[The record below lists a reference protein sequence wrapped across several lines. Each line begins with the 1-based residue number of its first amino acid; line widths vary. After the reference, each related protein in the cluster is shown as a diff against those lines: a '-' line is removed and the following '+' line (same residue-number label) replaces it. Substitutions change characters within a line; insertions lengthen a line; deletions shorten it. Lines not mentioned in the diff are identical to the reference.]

1 MGIGASRFSAAV
13 SRDTIV
19 LCRVTLLT
27 LEVAVSTLSADGRRR
42 FEEAGVA
49 APPDAAIR
57 GRLMTDRR
65 RRPLA
70 SHSPSPLPPLTSRV
84 PELDGGTNSGILAGG
99 HLADAGPSIKIKL
112 TKWQRSLT
120 RRPTSAW

>member
-70 SHSPSPLPPLTSRV
+70 SHSPSP
-84 PELDGGTNSGILAGG
+84 
-99 HLADAGPSIKIKL
+99 
-112 TKWQRSLT
+112 SLL
-120 RRPTSAW
+120 